1 MPSRQSPAT
10 SRTPTLATSSL
21 QSPTLP
27 RSQGRS
33 TSPASSASSRSVAAA
48 RSRSV
53 RAEPTRS
60 RAASSSRSSRA
71 HLQSMLEILED
82 REEARLEELNRYSD
96 EVDVNNTEPTSTCT
110 IFDGIYRD
118 GGTEAVLTNFSPS
131 EINTLWFSVRGHVH
145 RYWNVGRGR
154 RSTFA
159 AKDVFFML
167 LVVFKVKTPTFIKAI
182 TGFIEVVTP
191 KLYEE
196 WVTSQ
201 LDVTTKRALVT
212 SGHTFNNFPCAFAKH
227 KLYGFKVEVS
237 VNPRGLAINCIR
249 HARGNT
255 ADITVFR
262 NNQAF
267 HQQARRKAEENQR
280 LPDNGPLHSDYPEEW
295 AVLADKG
302 YQGLDAHLRCIHPK
316 KGNQLNPE
324 EVRQN
329 GRISSDRVIVENF
342 FGRICGLWRVCAEKF
357 RWSEAFYDDIFHICV
372 SLTNYH
378 VTLHPLREQNGTCYR
393 QYQNRLLAIGAEMKK
408 RRRLNQ
414 ERYRRNQRLRHQ
426 MQLDDHPVHSDFE
439 IGSDLS
445 EAESDTTQMPR

>member
-1 MPSRQSPAT
+1 
-10 SRTPTLATSSL
+10 
-21 QSPTLP
+21 
-27 RSQGRS
+27 
-33 TSPASSASSRSVAAA
+33 
-48 RSRSV
+48 
-53 RAEPTRS
+53 
-60 RAASSSRSSRA
+60 
-71 HLQSMLEILED
+71 
-82 REEARLEELNRYSD
+82 
-96 EVDVNNTEPTSTCT
+96 
-110 IFDGIYRD
+110 
-118 GGTEAVLTNFSPS
+118 
-131 EINTLWFSVRGHVH
+131 
-145 RYWNVGRGR
+145 
-154 RSTFA
+154 
-159 AKDVFFML
+159 
-167 LVVFKVKTPTFIKAI
+167 
-182 TGFIEVVTP
+182 
-191 KLYEE
+191 
-196 WVTSQ
+196 
-201 LDVTTKRALVT
+201 
-212 SGHTFNNFPCAFAKH
+212 
-227 KLYGFKVEVS
+227 VEVS

-267 HQQARRKAEENQR
+267 HQQARRKAEGDQR

-324 EVRQN
+324 E
-329 GRISSDRVIVENF
+329 
-342 FGRICGLWRVCAEKF
+342 F